1 MKHTTTQLCIACCLS
16 AGLTFAQDGAK
27 KPGPPE
33 GGAGAPN
40 RMAEFLKR
48 LDTDSD
54 GKVTKDEFMA
64 FTKKEGE
71 DRFSKIDAN
80 GDGSADEAELK
91 SAAEKMRAGAGGGD
105 QQRRDM
111 RGGEGGGFRRP
122 PGAEGGEGQRRP
134 EGGPPGEGRRPEGGR
149 PEGGPPGEGQG
160 RRPEG
165 GPPGEGGPGRGGFG
179 GGMGSMMGGN
189 VEESFKKMDGNN
201 DGSVTKEEYH
211 AFSSQEIDGRFGR
224 MDTNSDGKI
233 TLEEIKS
240 ATEKLREMMRGRMGG
255 QGGQGGP
262 EGMRRPGGEGGGFR
276 RPGGEGGEGG
286 GFRRPPSQE
295 GGDRPRPEAEGEK
308 KPGGV

>member
-27 KPGPPE
+27 KPGAE
-33 GGAGAPN
+33 GAGPN

-48 LDTDSD
+48 LDTDAD
-54 GKVTKDEFMA
+54 GKVTKDEFLA

-71 DRFSKIDAN
+71 DRFAKIDAN
-80 GDGSADEAELK
+80 ADGAADEAELK
-91 SAAEKMRAGAGGGD
+91 TAAEKMRAAGTEG
-105 QQRRDM
+105 RREM
-111 RGGEGGGFRRP
+111 RGSEGGGFRRP
-122 PGAEGGEGQRRP
+122 PGTEGGAPPPEGQV
-134 EGGPPGEGRRPEGGR
+134 RRPEGGR
-149 PEGGPPGEGQG
+149 PEGGPPGEG
-160 RRPEG
+160 
-165 GPPGEGGPGRGGFG
+165 PGRGGPG
-179 GGMGSMMGGN
+179 IGGMMSGN
-189 VEESFKKMDGNN
+189 AEETFKGMDGNS
-201 DGSVTKEEYH
+201 DGAVTKEEFQ
-211 AFSSQEIDGRFGR
+211 AFSSKEIDGRFGR

-233 TLEEIKS
+233 TLEEIK
-240 ATEKLREMMRGRMGG
+240 AVTEKLREMMRGRMGG
-255 QGGQGGP
+255 QGG